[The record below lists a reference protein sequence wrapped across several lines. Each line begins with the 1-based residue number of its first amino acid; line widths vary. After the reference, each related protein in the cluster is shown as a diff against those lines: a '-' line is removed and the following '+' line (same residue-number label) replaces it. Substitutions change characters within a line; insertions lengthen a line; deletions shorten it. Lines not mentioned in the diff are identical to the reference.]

1 MAVKEARGASEGD
14 GEASAEGGSSVDEL
28 GYLAA
33 VVATSSDAI
42 LSKSLDGTITSWN
55 ASAARIFGF
64 TADEMV
70 GQSIRRLIPDELQAE
85 EDEILAQLR
94 AGRFI
99 DHFETV
105 RLTKDGRRLDVSLSI
120 SPIRNSAGE
129 VIGAAKIARDVTA
142 RKRAE
147 ELLSATTAKFESVF
161 NQSGIFAGILDVQ
174 GNLREVNDLAVEQC
188 GYARDEVLDRPFW
201 ETPWWRGSE
210 QVRARIRFASERA
223 AAGEVSRE
231 RLP

>member
-105 RLTKDGRRLDVSLSI
+105 RMTKDGRRLDVSLSI
-120 SPIRNSAGE
+120 SPI
-129 VIGAAKIARDVTA
+129 
-142 RKRAE
+142 
-147 ELLSATTAKFESVF
+147 
-161 NQSGIFAGILDVQ
+161 
-174 GNLREVNDLAVEQC
+174 
-188 GYARDEVLDRPFW
+188 
-201 ETPWWRGSE
+201 
-210 QVRARIRFASERA
+210 
-223 AAGEVSRE
+223 
-231 RLP
+231 